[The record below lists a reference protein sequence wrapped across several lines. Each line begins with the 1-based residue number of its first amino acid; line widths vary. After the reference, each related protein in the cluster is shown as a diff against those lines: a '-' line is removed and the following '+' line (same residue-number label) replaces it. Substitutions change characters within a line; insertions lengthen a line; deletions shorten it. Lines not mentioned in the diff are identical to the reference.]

1 MDLISMVIALALLT
15 GTSLLCLLFL
25 VKDIDDSHSELVKQ
39 RDADKRAIAKLQQ
52 KVKNLESWI

>member
-1 MDLISMVIALALLT
+1 MDLMSMVIALALLT

-25 VKDIDDSHSELVKQ
+25 VKGIDDSHSELVKQ